1 MEFSKCLFS
10 VILDK
15 KDGLI
20 PVPRDAMTSLETDNG
35 VIDSPVWICADEASV
50 MSVLTASESSGTATV
65 KAELEVVLK
74 LKGST
79 TVEFLERKTEER

>member
-1 MEFSKCLFS
+1 
-10 VILDK
+10 VIVDK
-15 KDGLI
+15 KDRLI
-20 PVPRDAMTSLETDNG
+20 PVPRDATISLETDNG
-35 VIDSPVWICADEASV
+35 VIDSPVWICAGEASV

-79 TVEFLERKTEER
+79 TVEFLERKTERDKK